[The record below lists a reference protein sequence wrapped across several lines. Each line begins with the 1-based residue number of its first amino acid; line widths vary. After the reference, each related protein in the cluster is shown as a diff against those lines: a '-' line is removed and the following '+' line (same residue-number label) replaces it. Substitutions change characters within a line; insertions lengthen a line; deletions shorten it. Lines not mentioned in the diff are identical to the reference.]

1 MKKVLALLLVV
12 SAIGFVIGGCN
23 KGADDS
29 AAAPAT
35 TAGAAAP
42 APAAGGT
49 AGAATPAAP
58 AATAGTT
65 GG

>member
-12 SAIGFVIGGCN
+12 SAVGFVIGGCN
-23 KGADDS
+23 KGADDAG

-35 TAGAAAP
+35 TGGTAGAAAP
-42 APAAGGT
+42 TAGGT

-58 AATAGTT
+58 AATTT